1 MQMPRPQRAQ
11 EAESHPD
18 DGWIWG
24 SSRGGGGAPLKTKD
38 GSVVTNLKLVING
51 DVEPDHS
58 PTGSPN
64 RSFGSGSKNTG
75 RRYDDDD
82 RDHYGGGGGRG
93 GGRGGGGGRRD
104 SYDPYDDD
112 RDDYRGGGGGER
124 WASGRRDP
132 NIESGGGRGGGYGSG
147 RKIAFRDEEDEE
159 HYGGGGRS
167 SNRGGG
173 GRGGGGRGGGYG
185 DSGSSGF
192 NSNNNDGR
200 RAERDRVR
208 SPVNTNI
215 GGQFI
220 PGLDNHHSSSGGG
233 SPSNKRGFMGSIK
246 AMHSSENPDEQHAKL
261 TKEMSYQNEL
271 RMQIEVKKHAK
282 DLEEH
287 KDKTLKQKEL
297 EEYLAVHYK
306 GKVRSQR
313 GSPLCAMCHVC
324 HVPYSNALP
333 SPHRIGCRSPPMSP
347 KRCGTRK
354 KTCRKPNTSWTTA
367 SER

>member
-1 MQMPRPQRAQ
+1 MPRPQRAQ

-82 RDHYGGGGGRG
+82 RDHYGGGGRGGGRG
-93 GGRGGGGGRRD
+93 GGGGGGGRRD

-112 RDDYRGGGGGER
+112 RDAYRGGGGGER
-124 WASGRRDP
+124 RVSGRRDP
-132 NIESGGGRGGGYGSG
+132 NVESGGGRGGGYGSG

-159 HYGGGGRS
+159 RYGGGGRS

-185 DSGSSGF
+185 DSGSSGY
-192 NSNNNDGR
+192 NSNHNDGR
-200 RAERDRVR
+200 RADRNVR

-246 AMHSSENPDEQHAKL
+246 AMHSSENPEEQLAKL

-271 RMQIEVKKHAK
+271 RMQIEVKKYAK
-282 DLEEH
+282 DLEEL

-306 GKVRSQR
+306 GKVRSQE
-313 GSPLCAMCHVC
+313 GSLSAV
-324 HVPYSNALP
+324 
-333 SPHRIGCRSPPMSP
+333 
-347 KRCGTRK
+347 
-354 KTCRKPNTSWTTA
+354 
-367 SER
+367 